1 MSADD
6 VNLTAEQPHHD
17 PSSDS
22 CSGVDTDTDSV
33 IDSHDEGEGEGV
45 DIDIDEKT
53 WERYA
58 RELKRDYPGL
68 FDVSEKHFN
77 IIVTRRVRRDRDL
90 NEIGGEQS
98 VRDAAAERKD
108 GAGGVI
114 PKYVNA
120 FQEATAA
127 REQHARDVARDG
139 APQ

>member
-1 MSADD
+1 MAADD

-22 CSGVDTDTDSV
+22 SGVHADTDSG
-33 IDSHDEGEGEGV
+33 IDSHDEGEGV
-45 DIDIDEKT
+45 DIDIDDET
-53 WERYA
+53 WETYA

-77 IIVTRRVRRDRDL
+77 IIVRRRVRRDQDL
-90 NEIGGEQS
+90 DEIGGEQS

-114 PKYVNA
+114 PKYVNL

-127 REQHARDVARDG
+127 REQHARDVARDV

>member
-1 MSADD
+1 MAADD

-22 CSGVDTDTDSV
+22 SGVDADTDS
-33 IDSHDEGEGEGV
+33 G
-45 DIDIDEKT
+45 IDIDDET
-53 WERYA
+53 WETYA

-77 IIVTRRVRRDRDL
+77 IIVRRRVRRDQDL
-90 NEIGGEQS
+90 DDIGGEQS

-114 PKYVNA
+114 PKYVNL

-127 REQHARDVARDG
+127 REQHARDVARDV

>member
-22 CSGVDTDTDSV
+22 SGVDTDADSV
-33 IDSHDEGEGEGV
+33 IDSHDEGEGV

-77 IIVTRRVRRDRDL
+77 IIVTHRVRRDRDL

-114 PKYVNA
+114 PKYVNL

-127 REQHARDVARDG
+127 REQHARDVARDV